1 MEALPIARPF
11 PIEKPS
17 GLWAMCFFSFPSER
31 VQSSGNWRGYLLKGV
46 EFLQSLLGWR
56 KKTLK
61 KGEKQN
67 QFSREIE
74 FVLQRKKKKY
84 LKNTFLKQV
93 FVLCFSYKKKMI
105 FFPPYYHIRSY
116 LYSCK
121 ALIYKLMI
129 YKSKYT

>member
-1 MEALPIARPF
+1 
-11 PIEKPS
+11 
-17 GLWAMCFFSFPSER
+17 MCFFSFPSER
-31 VQSSGNWRGYLLKGV
+31 VQSSGNWRVYLLKGV

-93 FVLCFSYKKKMI
+93 VV
-105 FFPPYYHIRSY
+105 
-116 LYSCK
+116 
-121 ALIYKLMI
+121 IYI
-129 YKSKYT
+129 VARP